1 MIGKFSHVA
10 ERPLQIKKRPAF
22 IQISRFD
29 YLLS

>member
-22 IQISRFD
+22 ELPPVKQTGK
-29 YLLS
+29 